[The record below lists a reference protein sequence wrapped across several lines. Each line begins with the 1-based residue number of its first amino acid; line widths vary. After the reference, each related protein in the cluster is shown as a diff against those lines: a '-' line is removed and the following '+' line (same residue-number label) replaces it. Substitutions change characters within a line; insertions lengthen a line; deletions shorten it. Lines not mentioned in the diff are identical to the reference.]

1 MRNPI
6 PVSEIS
12 HRYTGHSLPFSMIIR
27 ALPQVDSR
35 GYLRWLSVQ
44 SVDMPQTQRIVFFLI
59 SETIA
64 TIFFLP
70 HRGQVIR
77 ILPSLSLIHISE
89 PTRRTPIS
97 YAVF

>member
-6 PVSEIS
+6 PVSEMS
-12 HRYTGHSLPFSMIIR
+12 HRYTGHSLPFSVIIK

-44 SVDMPQTQRIVFFLI
+44 SVDMPHPQRIVFFLI
-59 SETIA
+59 SETIV
-64 TIFFLP
+64 TNFFLP

-77 ILPSLSLIHISE
+77 ILPSLTLQICDLPRIMFSPVS
-89 PTRRTPIS
+89 
-97 YAVF
+97 V